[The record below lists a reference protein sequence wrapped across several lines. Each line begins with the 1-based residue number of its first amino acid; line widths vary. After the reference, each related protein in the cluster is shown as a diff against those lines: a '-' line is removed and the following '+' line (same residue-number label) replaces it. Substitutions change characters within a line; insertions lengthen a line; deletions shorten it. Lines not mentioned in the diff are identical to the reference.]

1 LKTLKIVSRKS
12 PLARIQALLV
22 AERISKSFPDID
34 ILHLYKNTL
43 GDEDLTTPLNK
54 MPDVG
59 VFTNDIRNDLLNE
72 VADIAVHSWKDL
84 PVDLEEGTEIIGTL
98 DRADMRDMIF
108 LKKDSIGKKG
118 LTILSSSP
126 RREKNLSTFLPTALP
141 FKSKIKFKDI
151 RGNIHTRLTKLIE
164 GSDDGLVVAKAAID
178 RFLQNKNG
186 EFEKDKKSLLDMQ
199 KNLRWMVL
207 PLSQNPCAAA
217 QGALAIEA
225 RQNDEEIKNIISS
238 ISDKDTFNSVETE
251 RSLLKSYG
259 GGCHQKIGVSFE
271 ILDKGTLLTVR
282 GETEEGDD
290 ISRRLFNGNEEKD
303 YFDSLSLNN
312 YFPMSKSEQKFF
324 ERKEIVSSDETLQSV
339 KNKGIYVS
347 RSNTIG
353 SSALINES
361 NIIWTSGI
369 KTWKS
374 LAKKGYWVNG
384 TSDSLGENY
393 SPEESPFKKTEW
405 LKVTHQNNKNDDKE
419 ILVTYKLE
427 PLKISERIKD
437 CHYFYWMSASS
448 FELAIKEYPE
458 IIDRYHAC
466 GLGKTLKLISQKAP
480 NVQPFLNFES
490 WTDAI
495 TNKLK

>member
-1 LKTLKIVSRKS
+1 MKTLKILSRKS

-22 AERISKSFPDID
+22 AEQISKSFPDID
-34 ILHLYKNTL
+34 ILHLYKDTL

-54 MPDVG
+54 MPDIG

-141 FKSKIKFKDI
+141 FKSRIKFKDI
-151 RGNIHTRLTKLIE
+151 RGNIHTRLIKLIE

-225 RQNDEEIKNIISS
+225 RKDDESVKEIIST
-238 ISDKDTFNSVETE
+238 ISNQETFNSVEVE
-251 RSLLKSYG
+251 RTILKSYG
-259 GGCHQKIGVSFE
+259 GGCHQKIGVSHE
-271 ILDKGTLLTVR
+271 ILGTGALMTIR
-282 GETEEGDD
+282 GETEAGEDLSERSLSNNVD
-290 ISRRLFNGNEEKD
+290 N
-303 YFDSLSLNN
+303 YFDSLNQTN
-312 YFPMSKSEQKFF
+312 YFPKNRDELKFF
-324 ERKEIVSSDETLQSV
+324 ERKPILDSIEVLKKV

-347 RSNTIG
+347 RSN
-353 SSALINES
+353 ALQSNDLIDDS

-369 KTWKS
+369 DTWKS

-384 TSDSLGENY
+384 TSDSLGENN
-393 SPEESPFKKTEW
+393 SPEESMFKEVSW
-405 LKVTHQNNKNDDKE
+405 LKVSHKDNLNENKSV
-419 ILVTYKLE
+419 IATYELSPLDVSKRLLE
-427 PLKISERIKD
+427 CD
-437 CHYFYWMSASS
+437 YFYWMSTSS
-448 FELAIKEYPE
+448 FELALKKYPE
-458 IIDRYHAC
+458 LKGRNHAC
-466 GLGKTLKLISQKAP
+466 GLGKTFELIEKTVP
-480 NVQPFLNFES
+480 NVCAFLDFDS
-490 WTDAI
+490 WNEAI
-495 TNKLK
+495 RRKIK

>member
-1 LKTLKIVSRKS
+1 MKTLKILSRKS

-54 MPDVG
+54 MPDIG

-225 RQNDEEIKNIISS
+225 RQNDEAVKEIISTVS
-238 ISDKDTFNSVETE
+238 NQETFDSVEVE
-251 RSLLKSYG
+251 RTILKSYG
-259 GGCHQKIGVSFE
+259 GGCHQKIGVSNE
-271 ILDKGTLLTVR
+271 ILETGKLITIR
-282 GETEEGDD
+282 GETEG
-290 ISRRLFNGNEEKD
+290 GKD
-303 YFDSLSLNN
+303 LSERSLNSNVENYFGTLSHTN
-312 YFPMSKSEQKFF
+312 YFPKNRGEQRFF
-324 ERKEIVSSDETLQSV
+324 ERKPILDSIEVLKNL

-347 RSNTIG
+347 RSNAIQ
-353 SSALINES
+353 SAGLIDDS

-369 KTWKS
+369 DTWKS

-384 TSDSLGENY
+384 TSDSLGENN
-393 SPEESPFKKTEW
+393 SPEESIFQ
-405 LKVTHQNNKNDDKE
+405 KVDWIKVSHKDNLNENKSV
-419 ILVTYKLE
+419 IATYELSPLE
-427 PLKISERIKD
+427 VSKRLLECD
-437 CHYFYWMSASS
+437 YFYWMSASS
-448 FELAIKEYPE
+448 FELALKKYPE
-458 IIDRYHAC
+458 LKGRNHAC
-466 GLGKTLKLISQKAP
+466 GLGKTFELIEKTVP
-480 NVQPFLNFES
+480 NVCAFLDFDS
-490 WTDAI
+490 WNEAI
-495 TNKLK
+495 RSKIK

>member
-1 LKTLKIVSRKS
+1 MKTLKILSRKS

-22 AERISKSFPDID
+22 AEQISKSFPDID
-34 ILHLYKNTL
+34 ILHLYKDTL

-54 MPDVG
+54 MPDIG

-126 RREKNLSTFLPTALP
+126 RREKNLSTFLPIALP
-141 FKSKIKFKDI
+141 FKSRIKFKDI

-225 RQNDEEIKNIISS
+225 RKDDESVKEIIST
-238 ISDKDTFNSVETE
+238 ISNQETFNSVEVE
-251 RSLLKSYG
+251 RTILKSYG
-259 GGCHQKIGVSFE
+259 GGCHQKIGVSHE
-271 ILDKGTLLTVR
+271 ILGAGALMTIR
-282 GETEEGDD
+282 GETEAGEDLSERSLD
-290 ISRRLFNGNEEKD
+290 NNVD
-303 YFDSLSLNN
+303 NYFDSLNQTN
-312 YFPMSKSEQKFF
+312 YFPKNRDELKFF
-324 ERKEIVSSDETLQSV
+324 ERKPILDSIEVLKKV

-347 RSNTIG
+347 RSN
-353 SSALINES
+353 ALQSNDLIDDS

-369 KTWKS
+369 DTWKS

-384 TSDSLGENY
+384 TSDSLGENN
-393 SPEESPFKKTEW
+393 SPEESMFKEVSW
-405 LKVTHQNNKNDDKE
+405 LKVSHKDNLNENKSV
-419 ILVTYKLE
+419 IATYELSPLDVSKRLLE
-427 PLKISERIKD
+427 CD
-437 CHYFYWMSASS
+437 YFYWMSTSS
-448 FELAIKEYPE
+448 FELALKKYPE
-458 IIDRYHAC
+458 LKGRNHAC
-466 GLGKTLKLISQKAP
+466 GLGKTFELIEKTVP
-480 NVQPFLNFES
+480 NVCAFLDFDS
-490 WTDAI
+490 WNEAI
-495 TNKLK
+495 RRKIK

>member
-1 LKTLKIVSRKS
+1 MKTLKILSRKS

-22 AERISKSFPDID
+22 AEQISKSFPDID
-34 ILHLYKNTL
+34 ILHLYKDTL

-54 MPDVG
+54 MPDIG

-141 FKSKIKFKDI
+141 FKSRIKFKDI

-225 RQNDEEIKNIISS
+225 RKDDESVKEIIST
-238 ISDKDTFNSVETE
+238 ISNQETFNSVEAE
-251 RSLLKSYG
+251 RTILKSYG
-259 GGCHQKIGVSFE
+259 GGCHQKIGVSNE
-271 ILDKGTLLTVR
+271 ILGAGTLMTIR
-282 GETEEGDD
+282 GETEAGEDL
-290 ISRRLFNGNEEKD
+290 SERSLSNNVEN
-303 YFDSLSLNN
+303 YFDSLNQTN
-312 YFPMSKSEQKFF
+312 YFPKNSDELKFF
-324 ERKEIVSSDETLQSV
+324 ERKPILDSIEVLKKV

-347 RSNTIG
+347 RSN
-353 SSALINES
+353 ALQSNDLIDDS

-369 KTWKS
+369 DTWKS

-384 TSDSLGENY
+384 TSDSLGENN
-393 SPEESPFKKTEW
+393 SPEESMFKEVSW
-405 LKVTHQNNKNDDKE
+405 LKVSHKDNLNENKSV
-419 ILVTYKLE
+419 IATYELSPLDVSKRLLE
-427 PLKISERIKD
+427 CD
-437 CHYFYWMSASS
+437 YFYWMSTSS
-448 FELAIKEYPE
+448 FELALKKYPE
-458 IIDRYHAC
+458 LKGRNHAC
-466 GLGKTLKLISQKAP
+466 GLGKTFELIEKTVP
-480 NVQPFLNFES
+480 NVCAFLDFDS
-490 WTDAI
+490 WNEAI
-495 TNKLK
+495 RRKIK

>member
-1 LKTLKIVSRKS
+1 MKIIKIVSRKS
-12 PLARIQALLV
+12 PLARIQSQLV
-22 AERISKSFPDID
+22 AEKISKTHPNIQ
-34 ILHLYKNTL
+34 IEHIYKKTL
-43 GDEDLTTPLNK
+43 GDADLNTPLDK
-54 MPDVG
+54 MPDIG
-59 VFTNDIRNDLLNE
+59 VFTNDIREDLITHK
-72 VADIAVHSWKDL
+72 ADIAVHSWKDL
-84 PVDLEEGTEIIGTL
+84 PVDLEQGTEITGTIN
-98 DRADMRDMIF
+98 RADMRDMLF
-108 LKKDSIGKKG
+108 LKKSSLNKRN
-118 LTILSSSP
+118 LTVLSSSP
-126 RREKNLSTFLPTALP
+126 RREKNLSMFLPVALP
-141 FKSKIKFKDI
+141 FKTRIEFKSV
-151 RGNIHTRLTKLIE
+151 RGNVNTRLNKLLD
-164 GSDDGLVVAKAAID
+164 GNDDALVVAKAAID
-178 RFLQNKNG
+178 RFLSTTSDEFSSEKEEILKMQNELK
-186 EFEKDKKSLLDMQ
+186 
-199 KNLRWMVL
+199 WMVL

-405 LKVTHQNNKNDDKE
+405 LKVTHQNNKNDEKE

-427 PLKISERIKD
+427 PLKISDRIKD

-448 FELAIKEYPE
+448 FELALKEYPE
-458 IIDRYHAC
+458 IIDRNHAC

-480 NVQPFLNFES
+480 NVQPFLDFES

>member
-1 LKTLKIVSRKS
+1 MKTLKILSRKS

-54 MPDVG
+54 MPDIG
-59 VFTNDIRNDLLNE
+59 VFTNDMRNDLLNE

-225 RQNDEEIKNIISS
+225 RQNDEAVKEIISTVS
-238 ISDKDTFNSVETE
+238 NQETFDSVEVE
-251 RSLLKSYG
+251 RTILKSYG
-259 GGCHQKIGVSFE
+259 GGCHQKIGVSNE
-271 ILDKGTLLTVR
+271 ILETGKLITIR
-282 GETEEGDD
+282 GETEEG
-290 ISRRLFNGNEEKD
+290 KD
-303 YFDSLSLNN
+303 LSERSLNSNVGNYFGTLSHTN
-312 YFPMSKSEQKFF
+312 YFPKNRGEQRFF
-324 ERKEIVSSDETLQSV
+324 ERKPILDSIEVLKNL

-347 RSNTIG
+347 RSNAIQ
-353 SSALINES
+353 SAGLIDDS

-369 KTWKS
+369 DTWKS

-384 TSDSLGENY
+384 TSDSLGENN
-393 SPEESPFKKTEW
+393 SPEESIFQ
-405 LKVTHQNNKNDDKE
+405 KVDWIKVSHKDNLNENKSV
-419 ILVTYKLE
+419 IATYELSPLDVSKRLLE
-427 PLKISERIKD
+427 CD
-437 CHYFYWMSASS
+437 YFYWMSASS
-448 FELAIKEYPE
+448 FELALKKYPE
-458 IIDRYHAC
+458 LKGRNHAC
-466 GLGKTLKLISQKAP
+466 GLGKTFELIEKTVP
-480 NVQPFLNFES
+480 NVCAFLDFDS
-490 WTDAI
+490 WNEAI
-495 TNKLK
+495 RSKIK

>member
-1 LKTLKIVSRKS
+1 MKTLKIVSRKS

-225 RQNDEEIKNIISS
+225 RQNDEAVKEIISTVS
-238 ISDKDTFNSVETE
+238 NQETFDSVEVE
-251 RSLLKSYG
+251 RTILKSYG
-259 GGCHQKIGVSFE
+259 GGCHQKIGVSNE
-271 ILDKGTLLTVR
+271 ILETGKLITIR
-282 GETEEGDD
+282 GETEEG
-290 ISRRLFNGNEEKD
+290 KD
-303 YFDSLSLNN
+303 LSERSLNSNVGNYFGTLNHTN
-312 YFPMSKSEQKFF
+312 YFPKNRGEQRFF
-324 ERKEIVSSDETLQSV
+324 ERKPILDSIEVLKNL
-339 KNKGIYVS
+339 KNKGVYVS
-347 RSNTIG
+347 RSNAIQ
-353 SSALINES
+353 SAGLIDDS

-369 KTWKS
+369 DTWKS

-384 TSDSLGENY
+384 TSDSLGENN
-393 SPEESPFKKTEW
+393 SPEESIFQ
-405 LKVTHQNNKNDDKE
+405 KVDWIKVSHKDNLNENKSV
-419 ILVTYKLE
+419 IATYELS
-427 PLKISERIKD
+427 PLDVSERLLECD
-437 CHYFYWMSASS
+437 YFYWMSASS
-448 FELAIKEYPE
+448 FELALKKYPE
-458 IIDRYHAC
+458 LKGRNHAC
-466 GLGKTLKLISQKAP
+466 GLGKTFELIKKTVP
-480 NVQPFLNFES
+480 NVCAFLDFDS
-490 WTDAI
+490 WNEAI
-495 TNKLK
+495 RSKIK

>member
-1 LKTLKIVSRKS
+1 MKVLKIVSRKS

-22 AERISKSFPDID
+22 AEQISKSFPDID
-34 ILHLYKNTL
+34 ILHLYKDTL

-54 MPDVG
+54 MPDIG

-108 LKKDSIGKKG
+108 LKKDSMGKKG

-141 FKSKIKFKDI
+141 FKSRIKFKDI

-225 RQNDEEIKNIISS
+225 RQNDKAVKEIISTVS
-238 ISDKDTFNSVETE
+238 NQETFDSVEVE
-251 RSLLKSYG
+251 RTILKSYG
-259 GGCHQKIGVSFE
+259 GGCHQKIGVSNE
-271 ILDKGTLLTVR
+271 ILETGKLITVR
-282 GETEEGDD
+282 GETEG
-290 ISRRLFNGNEEKD
+290 GKD
-303 YFDSLSLNN
+303 LSERSLNSNVENYFGTLSHTN
-312 YFPMSKSEQKFF
+312 YFPKNRGEQRFF
-324 ERKEIVSSDETLQSV
+324 ERKPILDSIEVLKNL

-347 RSNTIG
+347 RSNAIQ
-353 SSALINES
+353 SAGLIDDS

-369 KTWKS
+369 DTWKS

-384 TSDSLGENY
+384 TSDSLGENN
-393 SPEESPFKKTEW
+393 SPEESIFQ
-405 LKVTHQNNKNDDKE
+405 KVDWIKVSHKDNLNENKSV
-419 ILVTYKLE
+419 IATYELSPLE
-427 PLKISERIKD
+427 VSKRLLECD
-437 CHYFYWMSASS
+437 YFYWMSASS
-448 FELAIKEYPE
+448 FELALKKYPE
-458 IIDRYHAC
+458 LKGRNHAC
-466 GLGKTLKLISQKAP
+466 GLGKTFELIEKTVP
-480 NVQPFLNFES
+480 NVCAFLDFDS
-490 WTDAI
+490 WNEAI
-495 TNKLK
+495 RSKIK

>member
-1 LKTLKIVSRKS
+1 MKTLKIVSRKS

-225 RQNDEEIKNIISS
+225 RQNDEAVKEIISTVS
-238 ISDKDTFNSVETE
+238 NQETFDSVEVE
-251 RSLLKSYG
+251 RTILKSYG
-259 GGCHQKIGVSFE
+259 GGCHQKIGVSHE
-271 ILDKGTLLTVR
+271 ILEADKLITIR
-282 GETEEGDD
+282 GETEEG
-290 ISRRLFNGNEEKD
+290 KD
-303 YFDSLSLNN
+303 LSERSLNSNVGNYFGTLNHTN
-312 YFPMSKSEQKFF
+312 YFPKNRGEQRFF
-324 ERKEIVSSDETLQSV
+324 ERKPILDSIEVLKNL
-339 KNKGIYVS
+339 KNKGVYVS
-347 RSNTIG
+347 RSNAIQ
-353 SSALINES
+353 SAGLIDDS

-369 KTWKS
+369 DTWKS

-384 TSDSLGENY
+384 TSDSLGENN
-393 SPEESPFKKTEW
+393 SPEESIFQ
-405 LKVTHQNNKNDDKE
+405 KVDWIKVSHKDNLNENKSV
-419 ILVTYKLE
+419 IATYELS
-427 PLKISERIKD
+427 PLDVSERLLECD
-437 CHYFYWMSASS
+437 YFYWMSASS
-448 FELAIKEYPE
+448 FELALKKYPE
-458 IIDRYHAC
+458 LKGRNHAC
-466 GLGKTLKLISQKAP
+466 GLGKTFELIKKTVP
-480 NVQPFLNFES
+480 NVCAFLDFDS
-490 WTDAI
+490 WNEAI
-495 TNKLK
+495 RSKIK

>member
-1 LKTLKIVSRKS
+1 MKTLKILSRKS
-12 PLARIQALLV
+12 PLARIQALLI

-54 MPDVG
+54 MPDIG
-59 VFTNDIRNDLLNE
+59 VFTNDMRNDLLNE

-225 RQNDEEIKNIISS
+225 RKDDESVKEIIST
-238 ISDKDTFNSVETE
+238 ISNQETFNSVEVE
-251 RSLLKSYG
+251 RTILKSYG
-259 GGCHQKIGVSFE
+259 GGCHQKIGVSHE
-271 ILDKGTLLTVR
+271 ILGAGTLMTIR
-282 GETEEGDD
+282 GETEAGEDL
-290 ISRRLFNGNEEKD
+290 SERSLSNNVEN
-303 YFDSLSLNN
+303 YFDSLNQTN
-312 YFPMSKSEQKFF
+312 YFPKNRNEQKFF
-324 ERKEIVSSDETLQSV
+324 ERKPILDSIEVLKNL

-347 RSNTIG
+347 RSNAIQ
-353 SSALINES
+353 SAGLIDDS

-369 KTWKS
+369 DTWKS

-384 TSDSLGENY
+384 TSDSLGENN
-393 SPEESPFKKTEW
+393 SPEESIFQ
-405 LKVTHQNNKNDDKE
+405 KVDWIKVSHKDNLNENKSV
-419 ILVTYKLE
+419 IATYELSPLDVSKRLLE
-427 PLKISERIKD
+427 CD
-437 CHYFYWMSASS
+437 YFYWMSASS
-448 FELAIKEYPE
+448 FELALKKYPE
-458 IIDRYHAC
+458 LKGRNHAC
-466 GLGKTLKLISQKAP
+466 GLGKTFELIEKTVP
-480 NVQPFLNFES
+480 NVCAFLDFDS
-490 WTDAI
+490 WNEAI
-495 TNKLK
+495 RSKIK

>member
-1 LKTLKIVSRKS
+1 MKTLKIVSRKS

-118 LTILSSSP
+118 LTVLSSSP

-225 RQNDEEIKNIISS
+225 RQNDEAVKEIISTVS
-238 ISDKDTFNSVETE
+238 NQETFDSVEVE
-251 RSLLKSYG
+251 RTILKSYG
-259 GGCHQKIGVSFE
+259 GGCHQKIGVSNE
-271 ILDKGTLLTVR
+271 ILETGKLITIR
-282 GETEEGDD
+282 GETEEG
-290 ISRRLFNGNEEKD
+290 KD
-303 YFDSLSLNN
+303 LSERSLNSNVGNYFGTLNHTN
-312 YFPMSKSEQKFF
+312 YFPKNRGEQRFF
-324 ERKEIVSSDETLQSV
+324 ERKPILDSIEVL
-339 KNKGIYVS
+339 KNLNNKGVYVS
-347 RSNTIG
+347 RSNAIQ
-353 SSALINES
+353 SAGLIDDS

-369 KTWKS
+369 DTWKS

-384 TSDSLGENY
+384 TSDSLGENN
-393 SPEESPFKKTEW
+393 SPEESIFQ
-405 LKVTHQNNKNDDKE
+405 KVDWIKVSHKDNLNENKSV
-419 ILVTYKLE
+419 IATYELS
-427 PLKISERIKD
+427 PLDVSERLLECD
-437 CHYFYWMSASS
+437 YFYWMSASS
-448 FELAIKEYPE
+448 FELALKKYPE
-458 IIDRYHAC
+458 LKGRNHAC
-466 GLGKTLKLISQKAP
+466 GLGKTFELIKKTVP
-480 NVQPFLNFES
+480 NVCAFLDFDS
-490 WTDAI
+490 WNEAI
-495 TNKLK
+495 RSKIK